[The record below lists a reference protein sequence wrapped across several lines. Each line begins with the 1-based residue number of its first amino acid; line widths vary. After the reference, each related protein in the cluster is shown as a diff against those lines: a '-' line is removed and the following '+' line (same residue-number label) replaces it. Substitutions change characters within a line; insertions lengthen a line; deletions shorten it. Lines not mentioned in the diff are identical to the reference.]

1 MDPLVAVAG
10 VAFGAW
16 GLVCDRL
23 ASAWPARTDRRLGVR
38 SLAVA
43 AGAAVAAAGITWR
56 SDQPPWVTGIY
67 LAFLAMLVL
76 LTATD
81 LEQRLLPHL
90 VLDPLIIGA
99 VLFVPFNPAVP
110 WQSALAGAAVAVGFL
125 GAMALVIRGGIA
137 HGDLYLIAPIGL
149 LLGLP
154 GVLGAMLAAALLAGV
169 ASLVLLAAGL
179 VGLKSYIPFGPF
191 LVAGMVVA
199 LIQGP
204 QPL

>member
-1 MDPLVAVAG
+1 MDLLVPLAG
-10 VAFGAW
+10 IVFAAW

-38 SLAVA
+38 SLLLA
-43 AGAAVAAAGITWR
+43 AGAAVAAAGVTWR
-56 SDQPPWVTGIY
+56 SDQPGWVTGIY

-76 LTATD
+76 LVATD

-99 VLFVPFNPAVP
+99 ALFVPFNPAVH
-110 WQSALAGAAVAVGFL
+110 WQSALAGAAVSVGFL
-125 GAMALVIRGGIA
+125 GAMALVIRGGVA
-137 HGDLYLIAPIGL
+137 RGDLYLVAPIGL

-179 VGLKSYIPFGPF
+179 VELKSYIPFGPF
-191 LVAGMVVA
+191 LVGGMVVA

-204 QPL
+204 HPL